1 MGVAKGDYD
10 AAAVAG
16 QVITSLVDAG
26 MIQEDD
32 IRVIGETETIPNAL
46 FVVRSDLPAETKAA
60 LKDFTLPM
68 KTKSILRPS
77 MAAKRFVL
85 PKQKMK
91 IMKWYKKWSRS
102 LT

>member
-32 IRVIGETETIPNAL
+32 IRVIGETETIQMPSSSFAPICQQKL
-46 FVVRSDLPAETKAA
+46 KAA
-60 LKDFTLPM
+60 FKDFYLTYENEEYFETFYGS
-68 KTKSILRPS
+68 KEVRFTE
-77 MAAKRFVL
+77 AKDEDYEVVQEMVED
-85 PKQKMK
+85 P
-91 IMKWYKKWSRS
+91 
-102 LT
+102 